1 MLQKLLKINLLVLEF
16 NHDEEMLKDSDYPA
30 SLKKRIDGEYGHLE
44 NKESLRLL
52 SSISHPELSWVIAAH
67 LSEKNNKI
75 DLVKQ
80 MIFEIANK
88 HNSNVGVIDQDL
100 GLEWI
105 ST

>member
-1 MLQKLLKINLLVLEF
+1 M
-16 NHDEEMLKDSDYPA
+16 
-30 SLKKRIDGEYGHLE
+30 
-44 NKESLRLL
+44 
-52 SSISHPELSWVIAAH
+52 IAAH

-80 MIFEIANK
+80 KIFEVVNK
-88 HNSNVGVIDQDL
+88 HNSNVAVIDQDL

>member
-1 MLQKLLKINLLVLEF
+1 
-16 NHDEEMLKDSDYPA
+16 
-30 SLKKRIDGEYGHLE
+30 
-44 NKESLRLL
+44 
-52 SSISHPELSWVIAAH
+52 VIAAH

-80 MIFEIANK
+80 MIFEIVNK